1 MAYKSI
7 WLWWE
12 GGVSAQEFLTL
23 YNSYKLLG
31 IWLMQAQEKGN
42 QGDACM
48 EVDVQ

>member
-1 MAYKSI
+1 MGR
-7 WLWWE
+7 
-12 GGVSAQEFLTL
+12 GGSARISDIIQLIPHT
-23 YNSYKLLG
+23 SYKLLG

>member
-1 MAYKSI
+1 M
-7 WLWWE
+7 
-12 GGVSAQEFLTL
+12 GRGRFSARISDIIQLI
-23 YNSYKLLG
+23 KLLG